1 MEFYVLGSLQVT
13 DDGRPVSIG
22 GAAKVRRALAALLS
36 RAGYQVSTDWLITAV
51 WDDVPPTSAR
61 RNLQLYVHRLRRTL
75 GGERIAAHTDGYSI
89 DVAGRLDA
97 LRFRELAAAGTSA
110 LDDGDAVTAARTL
123 RAALDL
129 WRGPAFAEFAD
140 SGPIAEEAGRLELLR
155 LGVYE
160 RWAEAELALGRHGSL
175 VPELVDLVA
184 GHPYRE
190 NLRAQLMLALYHS
203 GRQDE
208 ALRAYR
214 EGRALLN
221 EQLGVE
227 PGPRLRRLHEA
238 MLRGDAH
245 PERSALAAAFPR
257 VPRELPPDLPGFV
270 GRAEAVRA
278 LDAMSPDSGPIVIS
292 SISGTAGVGKTALA
306 VHWAHRIAHRFP
318 DGQLYANLR
327 GFDPSGEVA
336 DPAAIAREF
345 LDAFAIPAD
354 RIPADATAQIN
365 LYRSLLADKRVL
377 VLLDNARDA
386 DQVRPLLPGS
396 YGSKVVVTSRTEL
409 TGLVVTQGAQRL
421 ALDLMTADE
430 ARGLLARRL
439 GTDRVAAEPEAADE
453 IADLCARLPLALA
466 VIAARAAARPAD
478 GLAVIATELREA
490 QDRLAVFAGQD
501 AATDVRAVL
510 SWSYRSLDPP
520 AARLF
525 RLLGLHPGPEI
536 CMASAA
542 SLAAIPVSEARP
554 LLAELTRASLINE
567 PSPGRYA
574 FHDLLR
580 AYASELAAGDDDQG
594 EALGRMADHYVH
606 GGHGAALL
614 LNPARTP
621 IDLDRSRPGTVHQP
635 LHASKEALD
644 WFGAEHQV
652 LVAMVDLAVARGL
665 DRRAWQLAWTLTS
678 YFDWQGHWRDQLRT
692 SGAAL
697 SAAVRLGDPYAQAHM
712 YRGLARAHTRLR
724 EYAAATANYEH
735 ALELYV
741 TLGDQSG
748 QADILNNLA
757 GVFHYYGRDDL
768 SLQYAERA
776 LAIYTSTGDLIG
788 QARCLNDIGYA
799 NALLGRYDEAVRH
812 CRRALERYQ
821 DLDDPH
827 GEADAWDSL
836 GYAYHNLGEHQQAID
851 AYQAALAAFE
861 DSGDRA
867 NQAATLDHLG
877 DSYEA
882 SGRRQAARDAWS
894 RAYAIYDDLGFPD
907 ADRLRAKL

>member
-1 MEFYVLGSLQVT
+1 VEFYVLGSLQVT

-22 GAAKVRRALAALLS
+22 GAPKVRRVLAALLS
-36 RAGYQVSTDWLITAV
+36 RPGHQVSTDWLTTAV
-51 WDDVPPTSAR
+51 WDGVPPASAR
-61 RNLQLYVHRLRRTL
+61 RNLQLYVHQLRRTL
-75 GGERIAAHTDGYSI
+75 GGERIQAHADGYAI
-89 DVAGRLDA
+89 DVAGNLDA
-97 LRFRELAAAGTSA
+97 MRFRELAAAGAGA
-110 LDDGDAVTAARTL
+110 LDDGDPATAAGTL

-129 WRGPAFAEFAD
+129 WRGPAFAEFA
-140 SGPIAEEAGRLELLR
+140 GIMPIAEEAGRLEQLR

-160 RWAEAELALGRHGSL
+160 RWAEAELALGRRGSL
-175 VPELVDLVA
+175 VAELTDLVA
-184 GHPYRE
+184 EHPYRE

-208 ALRAYR
+208 ALRSYR

-227 PGPRLRRLHEA
+227 PGPPLQRLHEA

-245 PERSALAAAFPR
+245 PERPVPAAALPR

-270 GRAEAVRA
+270 GRTAAIEA
-278 LDAMSPDSGPIVIS
+278 LDAMALDSGPLVIS

-306 VHWAHRIAHRFP
+306 VHWAHRTAHRFP

-327 GFDPSGEVA
+327 GFDPSGEVTH
-336 DPAAIAREF
+336 AATVARVF

-396 YGSKVVVTSRTEL
+396 YGSRVVVTSRTEL
-409 TGLVVTQGAQRL
+409 SGLVVTQGAQQL
-421 ALDLMTADE
+421 TLDLMTAEE
-430 ARGLLARRL
+430 ALGLLARRL
-439 GTDRVAAEPEAADE
+439 GEVRVAAEPDAASE
-453 IADLCARLPLALA
+453 IVALCARLPLALA
-466 VIAARAAARPAD
+466 VIAARAAARPSA
-478 GLAVIATELREA
+478 GLGVIATELREA
-490 QDRLAVFAGQD
+490 QDRLAAFAGQD

-510 SWSYRSLDPP
+510 SWSYRSLDPA

-536 CMASAA
+536 STAAAA
-542 SLAAIPVSEARP
+542 SLAAIPMGDARP
-554 LLAELTRASLINE
+554 LLAELSRASLINE
-567 PSPGRYA
+567 ASPGRYA

-580 AYASELAAGDDDQG
+580 AYASELATGEDDQ
-594 EALGRMADHYVH
+594 EAAVGRLADHYLH
-606 GGHGAALL
+606 GGHSAALL
-614 LNPARTP
+614 LNPARKP
-621 IDLDRSRPGTVHQP
+621 IDLDRSRSGTVHQA
-635 LHASKEALD
+635 LYSTKEALD
-644 WFGAEHQV
+644 WFGAEHHV
-652 LVAMVDLAVARGL
+652 LIAMVDLAVARGL
-665 DRRAWQLAWTLTS
+665 DARAWQLAWTLTS

-692 SGAAL
+692 TGAAL
-697 SAAVRLGDPYAQAHM
+697 PAAVRLGDPYAQAHM

-724 EYAAATANYEH
+724 EYEAAQANYEH
-735 ALELYV
+735 ALDLYL
-741 TLGDQSG
+741 TLGDLSG

-757 GVFHYYGRDDL
+757 GVFHYFGRDDL
-768 SLQYAERA
+768 SLEYAQRA
-776 LAIYTSTGDLIG
+776 LAIYTTIGDLIG

-799 NALLGRYDEAVRH
+799 NALLGRYQEAVRH
-812 CRRALERYQ
+812 CRLALDRYR

-836 GYAYHNLGEHQQAID
+836 GYAYHNLGEHRQAIA

-861 DSGDRA
+861 EFGDRA

-882 SGRRQAARDAWS
+882 SGRLQAARDAWR